1 MLALVKMLLPNIF
14 ADVYLIVKALANADL
29 KVRFVSLKIDPIGNT
44 PEQFAIALKR
54 IYTAANTEQKMIG
67 LVNQ

>member
-1 MLALVKMLLPNIF
+1 
-14 ADVYLIVKALANADL
+14 VYLIVKALANADL

-54 IYTAANTEQKMIG
+54 ITPLLTLSKK
-67 LVNQ
+67 